1 MKERILLILIFL
13 HFILPTH
20 SFANYAKVILVRGK
34 VTQLAP
40 GELIARKVSKGEELK
55 MDTSILTEKG
65 SFVRLNLKDGSVL
78 SLGPE
83 SKLVLSKIGE
93 SDKDQ
98 SVINLLKG
106 TIRNKIKKSQSGKMN
121 YFINKNCSFRC
132 SWNGV

>member
-55 MDTSILTEKG
+55 VDTSILTEKG

-83 SKLVLSKIGE
+83 SKRKSFLKENLDSLQFKLFDTIKSEIAEPIPPVGIFS
-93 SDKDQ
+93 S
-98 SVINLLKG
+98 SVIIFLLLE
-106 TIRNKIKKSQSGKMN
+106 
-121 YFINKNCSFRC
+121 CC
-132 SWNGV
+132 